1 VGWSPRL
8 GSDEGVI
15 PEGAELLD
23 MTTFCDTD
31 GSSTRGNSIYA
42 IGGTL
47 SSRLFSDERR
57 LVSFTSH
64 KLENLGR
71 TVAAANI
78 ARPTQDFLGRCLIA
92 SAILLDT
99 GHYACAAHKV
109 WACDQVV
116 AADAK
121 SFGSSPDN
129 PNPFGDV
136 RGRLGNLFF
145 TINSRILKNPPNHTW
160 PLTSPPPA
168 CRWDRDSR

>member
-1 VGWSPRL
+1 
-8 GSDEGVI
+8 
-15 PEGAELLD
+15 

-42 IGGTL
+42 VGGKL
-47 SSRLFSDERR
+47 SSRLFSDKDR
-57 LVSFTSH
+57 LIGFTRD

-71 TVAAANI
+71 TVATANI
-78 ARPTQDFLGRCLIA
+78 ARPMQEFLGRCLIT

-99 GHYACAAHKV
+99 GNYACAAHKV

-168 CRWDRDSR
+168 CRRDRD